1 MGILKYRYKRSFFL
15 SKISFIFDLSK
26 QIDMKKKKTIA
37 EKIKEKG
44 IKKGHVA
51 KMVGINSATLSRIL
65 KGSQDYVSVDI
76 LAKIHSYL
84 DALNTNNVDN

>member
-1 MGILKYRYKRSFFL
+1 M

-26 QIDMKKKKTIA
+26 QIDMKKKTIA